1 MTKETDDKPTSGPVV
16 LSSSHQP
23 RREVTVLAALEHY
36 WRGLR
41 AAGGLPRRVDV
52 DPACIDGALPYTF
65 IAETVAPGVA
75 RMRVAGRHLNDMAA
89 MDVRGM
95 PLSALFSFDARPAL
109 AEAINALIEGPALV
123 DMPIQLP
130 RTLLRRGQNG
140 RLLMM
145 PLLDDRGEV
154 SRILGAVVM
163 DGLVQGRGPL
173 KLGIAE
179 GGAIRVEPVSMMDT
193 APVPA
198 AMPRRA
204 DGRPGLRLVVNNG

>member
-1 MTKETDDKPTSGPVV
+1 MTHETDDTPAETMLGGPVV
-16 LSSSHQP
+16 LSTSHQP
-23 RREVTVLAALEHY
+23 RREVTVLAALEQY
-36 WRGLR
+36 WHGLR

-109 AEAINALIEGPALV
+109 AEAINALIDGPALV

-145 PLLDDRGEV
+145 PLLDDRGQV

-179 GGAIRVEPVSMMDT
+179 GGAIRVEPVVMMDT
-193 APVPA
+193 AAPA
-198 AMPRRA
+198 RRQA
-204 DGRPGLRLVVNNG
+204 GRPGLRLVVNNG

>member
-1 MTKETDDKPTSGPVV
+1 MTTEPKDTKATGPVV
-16 LSSSHQP
+16 LSTSHQP
-23 RREVTVLAALEHY
+23 RRDVTVLAALEQY

-41 AAGGLPRRVDV
+41 SAGGLPRRVDI

-65 IAETVAPGVA
+65 IAESVAPGVA
-75 RMRVAGRHLNDMAA
+75 RLRVAGRHLNDMAA

-95 PLSALFSFDARPAL
+95 PLSALFSADARPAL
-109 AEAINALIEGPALV
+109 AEAISALLEGPALV

-145 PLLDDRGEV
+145 PLLDDRGNV
-154 SRILGAVVM
+154 TRILGAVVM

-179 GGAIRVEPVSMMDT
+179 GGAIRVEPVSMMDE
-193 APVPA
+193 PA
-198 AMPRRA
+198 VRRA
-204 DGRPGLRLVVNNG
+204 EARPALRLVVNNG